1 MVCYPE
7 MSNGWSTE
15 EPVHETTKPI
25 EEEAWKRKTQKA
37 ERCCGNGALSL
48 LAGVV
53 SFMGLA
59 ELGAFGVAL
68 VDLGGEVAILFA
80 SAKRKRAAQCEER
93 RDGGKGKGADEACT
107 TLERRKETASNAS
120 ETLFW
125 MDSSLD
131 SCRARSKA
139 SRAWLKAAARA
150 G

>member
-1 MVCYPE
+1 LKKKLGKGNP
-7 MSNGWSTE
+7 
-15 EPVHETTKPI
+15 
-25 EEEAWKRKTQKA
+25 RKQ
-37 ERCCGNGALSL
+37 NGALSL
-48 LAGVV
+48 PAGVV
-53 SFMGLA
+53 SFVGLA

-68 VDLGGEVAILFA
+68 VDLGGEVAVLFA

-107 TLERRKETASNAS
+107 TLERRKEMASNAS